1 MGPIG
6 FDAFMETAL
15 YDPQGGYFT
24 TGPLRSVKAG
34 DFLTSPEVSVMFGE
48 TLAVFVET
56 ERRRLGDPPEFT
68 LVEVGAGSG
77 SLLAPLLAALDG
89 PVEPWAV
96 EASPAAR
103 RALEEVVPG
112 RVVDSL
118 EQLPQGFIG
127 VVIANELLDNL
138 PSAMAVRTATGWD
151 ERLVGE
157 ADATLV
163 DVTAPA
169 RAEVASWADR
179 FAGPAP
185 VGSIVEVQLAAGE
198 WLGSALQLLEHGAV
212 VVIDYGDSA
221 EGLAPRRAQGTIR
234 TYRAHHIGPDPLEEP
249 GDTDITADVNFTALA
264 AVAEKAR
271 RHRRG
276 PSPGRLPRRSRIAG
290 PSQRVALTRSS
301 TWHAPMTPSPG
312 SASGRAAPRRK
323 PFSTHGGWATSGSW
337 SFADEG
343 PSDRGGTSRAVSA
356 SHGHE
361 AVGHRSC
368 FRLGTH
374 RLRRRRSR
382 RAYAHR

>member
-1 MGPIG
+1 M
-6 FDAFMETAL
+6 
-15 YDPQGGYFT
+15 
-24 TGPLRSVKAG
+24 
-34 DFLTSPEVSVMFGE
+34 
-48 TLAVFVET
+48 
-56 ERRRLGDPPEFT
+56 RRWRCSSRPSGCGLGDPPKFT

-77 SLLAPLLAALDG
+77 SLLAPLLAALEG
-89 PVEPWAV
+89 PVESWAV

-103 RALEEVVPG
+103 FALEEVVPG

-163 DVTAPA
+163 EVTAPA

-264 AVAEKAR
+264 AVAEEQAPSSRSIAR
-271 RHRRG
+271 TTS
-276 PSPGRLPRRSRIAG
+276 SPVSDCGAVSA
-290 PSQRVALTRSS
+290 SCDMRSS

-312 SASGRAAPRRK
+312 SASGRAAPRRR
-323 PFSTHGGWATSGSW
+323 PFSTHGGWATSGLW

-343 PSDRGGTSRAVSA
+343 PSDRGGTGGAVSA
-356 SHGHE
+356 SHAHE

-368 FRLGTH
+368 VRLGTH
-374 RLRRRRSR
+374 RLRRRRSC
-382 RAYAHR
+382 RAYAPR